1 MKHELN
7 DDLSLLNNGSKRL
20 VSVLRG
26 RKSRG
31 QRFPPDLLVNLGA
44 SCCCRAKRINQYVI
58 NRLKSRA
65 AIEIFFSLLCSL
77 GVTELLANGAR

>member
-7 DDLSLLNNGSKRL
+7 DDLSLLYNGSKRL

-31 QRFPPDLLVNLGA
+31 QRFPPDLPVNPA
-44 SCCCRAKRINQYVI
+44 APCCCRAKRINQYVI
-58 NRLKSRA
+58 NRHKSKA